1 MTNLHKSKELY
12 ESAKKYTVR
21 GVQTN
26 FKYIEPHP
34 IYFQRAQ
41 GSRIWDVDGNEYID
55 CVMNF
60 GPCILGHGHF
70 KVLEA
75 VRNQLETGLTV
86 GLETELSLAVCR
98 KLTEMIPSAE
108 VARLSNTGTEAI
120 MHGIQM
126 VRTFTGK
133 KKIAKIEGGY
143 NGWSD
148 DMLVSYHPPL
158 EKAGPKESP
167 NPIHD
172 SAGLQ
177 VDNTIV
183 LPYND
188 ADAARRI
195 ISQNRDNLAALIMEP
210 IMLNLGCVL
219 PKEGYL
225 QEIREI
231 TEQNDIPLIFDEVKC
246 GFKPA
251 PGGAQEYYGVTPDMT
266 VLAKA
271 IANGFPLSAVV
282 GKTEIVNV
290 TDPVDGKVLYGGT
303 YNGNQMAVAAA
314 SATLDELRTGEVQ
327 AYLNNSTQNLIETFH
342 RLVESEGI
350 SARMQGIGGNFQTYF
365 TDEEVVDYRSTFN
378 VDREKYNV
386 FQKVMFEKGIYFWPG
401 HLFCHGISAA
411 HNQEDLEELSNAMNA
426 ALLEVKA

>member
-1 MTNLHKSKELY
+1 MTKLQKSKEIY
-12 ESAKKYTVR
+12 ESAKGYTVR

-26 FKYIEPHP
+26 FKYIQPHP
-34 IYFQRAQ
+34 IYFERAQ

-60 GPCILGHGHF
+60 GPCILGHGHL

-86 GLETELSLAVCR
+86 GLETELSLEVCK
-98 KLTEMIPSAE
+98 KLTGMIPSAE
-108 VARLSNTGTEAI
+108 SVRLSNTGTEAM
-120 MHGIQM
+120 MHTIQM
-126 VRTFTGK
+126 ARAFTGK
-133 KKIAKIEGGY
+133 SKIAKIEGGY

-148 DMLVSYHPPL
+148 DMLISYHPPL
-158 EKAGPKESP
+158 DKAGPADLP
-167 NPIHD
+167 NAVPD
-172 SAGLQ
+172 SSGLRA
-177 VDNTIV
+177 DSTIV
-183 LPYND
+183 IPYNN
-188 ADAARRI
+188 ADIARKI
-195 ISQNRDNLAALIMEP
+195 ISRNHDQLAALIIEP
-210 IMLNLGCVL
+210 IMMNLGCVL
-219 PKEGYL
+219 PREGYL

-231 TEQNDIPLIFDEVKC
+231 TEENDVPLIFDEVKC

-251 PGGAQEYYGVTPDMT
+251 PGGAQEYYGVTPDVT

-282 GKTEIVNV
+282 GKSEIINV

-327 AYLNNSTQNLIETFH
+327 AYLNKSTHNLIETFH
-342 RLVESEGI
+342 RIAENEGI

-365 TDEEVVDYRSTFN
+365 TDEEVVDYRSTFS
-378 VDREKYNV
+378 VEKEKYDI
-386 FQKVMFEKGIYFWPG
+386 FQKVMFEEGIYFWPA

-411 HNQEDLEELSNAMNA
+411 HVERDLEKLCDAMEA
-426 ALLEVKA
+426 AMSEVKK

>member
-177 VDNTIV
+177 ADNTIV

-188 ADAARRI
+188 AEAARRI
-195 ISQNRDNLAALIMEP
+195 ISQNRDDLAALIMEP

-231 TEQNDIPLIFDEVKC
+231 TEENDIPLIFDEVKC
-246 GFKPA
+246 GFKPS

-271 IANGFPLSAVV
+271 IANGFPLSAIV
-282 GKTEIVNV
+282 GRSDIINV

-303 YNGNQMAVAAA
+303 YNGN
-314 SATLDELRTGEVQ
+314 
-327 AYLNNSTQNLIETFH
+327 
-342 RLVESEGI
+342 
-350 SARMQGIGGNFQTYF
+350 
-365 TDEEVVDYRSTFN
+365 
-378 VDREKYNV
+378 
-386 FQKVMFEKGIYFWPG
+386 
-401 HLFCHGISAA
+401 
-411 HNQEDLEELSNAMNA
+411 
-426 ALLEVKA
+426 